1 MQLTL
6 VIGAKGI
13 AVELGTVGQRL
24 PRHLAVAVTD
34 AKETSDAEDNGGD
47 TAGDLV
53 NVEMIDAAEF
63 SPALVVDKG
72 AFDIVSRNDGRRWRS
87 GAHGLLHNV
96 PPVLVDR

>member
-63 SPALVVDKG
+63 SP
-72 AFDIVSRNDGRRWRS
+72 RWS
-87 GAHGLLHNV
+87 
-96 PPVLVDR
+96 